1 MREHAGQGASSLN
14 LLNQTTL
21 VNDSTYQQ
29 LNLLLLLPVR
39 GVAADEDDEEDEQDE
54 EDDAGD
60 EEGVVDHVVERR
72 GAPRVEEQVA
82 HRAIDLNERHHYFS

>member
-1 MREHAGQGASSLN
+1 MWEKVWNKLREHASSRN
-14 LLNQTTL
+14 LFL
-21 VNDSTYQQ
+21 DCFSTVPYQE
-29 LNLLLLLPVR
+29 LDLLLLLPVR
-39 GVAADEDDEEDEQDE
+39 GVAADEDDEEDEKDE

-82 HRAIDLNERHHYFS
+82 HRAIDLNK